1 MYRCL
6 GFVWLLALAPHS
18 AGATPGEG
26 EVDQLIA
33 YVDQSTCTFIRNG
46 SKGNSHAAAAHLRQK
61 YRYAQGRVETAEQ
74 FIDHIASGSS
84 LTGKPYLVECPG
96 QQREQSAAWLR
107 KELARLRA
115 SAR

>member
-1 MYRCL
+1 MYRAL
-6 GFVWLLALAPHS
+6 AFVSLLALAAHS
-18 AGATPGEG
+18 AAAMPAEG
-26 EVDQLIA
+26 EVDQLIG

-46 SKGNSHAAAAHLRQK
+46 SKGDSHAAAAHLRQK
-61 YRYAQGRVETAEQ
+61 YRYAQGRVQTAVQ

-84 LTGKPYLVECPG
+84 LTGKPYWVECPG

-115 SAR
+115 SAQ